1 MLSTKTYITL
11 LFLSSIYFI
20 DITAQK
26 VDISPPSKLSAATE
40 KVKIVGK
47 NADGYV
53 AWLSGEGEIFQVY
66 NSDMKLAF
74 AKTFSFAK
82 NEGYIQ
88 HIQLYNQGGVVFF
101 LRQEPSFTLLVAQV
115 LNNNFMNNGDAIAID
130 TIYERIDIANAN
142 LRFKQSIDQ
151 RFILFYTPVF
161 SSKQIE
167 SMQTTAIDKNLNR
180 VYKYYFPIQQQ
191 EKNMQFAKAFVD
203 TQGNSLLIFNKNEQS
218 YSAAW
223 LDKSLIEPLR
233 YSIASPKKIF
243 GDPYFEIDNKN
254 NNLIFGGFYDN
265 LEGTGEPAA
274 YGCFYQIYK
283 PSNGI
288 QIASNYQTFPDA
300 FIKELTG
307 REATITNN
315 RLFTFS
321 IRKIVQRN
329 DGGLMITAESYIRDR
344 REEQTLSL
352 SVISP
357 YNNFRTINTFQFN
370 DIIAFAI
377 NPSGKID
384 WTSLMRKRQYS
395 EDDNGYNS
403 SFFAFNQK
411 DRMRF
416 IFPEEISYSSDID
429 EYVLGSDGKTD
440 KRLIFNQGDKDVF
453 LIPKMGKQVSANE
466 VIIPSVKKG
475 AFRLVRL
482 KY

>member
-1 MLSTKTYITL
+1 MLSTKTKIL
-11 LFLSSIYFI
+11 LFIFSIFGLGNINAQKIDVSPPTKLSS
-20 DITAQK
+20 
-26 VDISPPSKLSAATE
+26 STE
-40 KVKIVGK
+40 KVKIVAK
-47 NADGYV
+47 NSDGYV
-53 AWLSGEGEIFQVY
+53 AWLSGDQEVFQMY
-66 NSDMKLAF
+66 SSDLKLSF
-74 AKTFSFAK
+74 AKTFDFAK

-101 LRQEPSFTLLVAQV
+101 LRQEPSFTLLMAQV
-115 LNNNFMNNGDAIAID
+115 LNNRFMNNGEAIPID

-151 RFILFYTPVF
+151 RYILFYTPVF
-161 SSKQIE
+161 NSKQIE
-167 SMQTTAIDKNLNR
+167 SMQTTAIDKNLKR

-191 EKNMQFAKAFVD
+191 ERDMQFAKAFVD
-203 TQGNSLLIFNKNEQS
+203 TQGNSLLIFNKNIES

-223 LDKSLIEPLR
+223 LDKNLKEPVR
-233 YSIASPKKIF
+233 YTISSPKKIF

-254 NNLIFGGFYDN
+254 NNLIFGGFFDN
-265 LEGTGEPAA
+265 KEGTGEAAA
-274 YGCFYQIYK
+274 YGCFYQIFK
-283 PSNGI
+283 PSSGI
-288 QIASNYQTFPDA
+288 QIVSNYQTFPVA

-307 REATITNN
+307 RDASVTNN

-321 IRKIVQRN
+321 IRRIVQRN
-329 DGGLMITAESYIRDR
+329 DGGLLIAAESYIKDR

-370 DIIAFAI
+370 DIIAFSI
-377 NPSGKID
+377 NASGKTE

-440 KRLIFNQGDKDVF
+440 KRLIFNQGEKDVF
-453 LIPKMGKQVSANE
+453 LIPKMAKQVSANE

-475 AFRLVRL
+475 AFRIVRL